1 VKIASNGE
9 RRRTFGSLTAALVL
23 SVLAMTSCG
32 LGSEVTAE
40 RVSSTEAGRR
50 VGEPTITTSATNTT
64 TIVKST
70 TETPTTTTTTTVDP
84 TTTAV
89 TTTTATPTTRVVPT
103 TTTPTTT
110 TTPSSTVATSIEAET
125 AYLRRCGGCH
135 GAAETEQAAQSLAAV
150 ASNPASWVRAKVMA
164 GGGGMPAFGEWLD
177 PAEIDAIIAYVT
189 ATFP

>member
-1 VKIASNGE
+1 MKIASNGE
-9 RRRTFGSLTAALVL
+9 RRGTFGSLMATLVL

-50 VGEPTITTSATNTT
+50 VGEPTITTSATTT

-89 TTTTATPTTRVVPT
+89 TTTTATPTTATTTTVVPT
-103 TTTPTTT
+103 TTA
-110 TTPSSTVATSIEAET
+110 PSSTAATSIEAET

-135 GAAETEQAAQSLAAV
+135 GAAGTEQVAQSLAAV
-150 ASNPASWVRAKVMA
+150 ASNPESWVRAKVMT

-189 ATFP
+189 ASFP